1 MKVVQADEEA
11 LARVLDSGRE
21 SGISHSPSLRTGRA
35 DLPHPALQSVVG
47 PARGVMNDQSVAAEH
62 TSRDRRPGRLGYPS
76 HHHEP
81 ALGPALSAP
90 STSNRVPIRH
100 SPKALGGGIDAAV
113 RPGSSTSLRSLRSL
127 AITPLPRY
135 CGRSDSC
142 PPRGAKCSGS
152 SQPPLPPLLDQ
163 QVSLIHALSLPALPS
178 PTTCGC
184 SALPGHV
191 THPQVEPRLL
201 PHGIFPNRNS
211 ELHPSL
217 AGSPHHAG
225 RIEFSFLPYL
235 GDFLRTGRSPP
246 AALHPVSRRRRCSR
260 LQVTLTWRGLPPLRL
275 SALSGAQGR
284 GFSPATK
291 RAPTFSTTCR

>member
-1 MKVVQADEEA
+1 M
-11 LARVLDSGRE
+11 LARPDPPWADRFIIGVAPIDYGPGLLLRPFAFHLAMDTLPSGVRPRNSTFFPL
-21 SGISHSPSLRTGRA
+21 SGQRGITPAFGYGA
-35 DLPHPALQSVVG
+35 PHPG
-47 PARGVMNDQSVAAEH
+47 ARG
-62 TSRDRRPGRLGYPS
+62 TL
-76 HHHEP
+76 
-81 ALGPALSAP
+81 
-90 STSNRVPIRH
+90 T
-100 SPKALGGGIDAAV
+100 
-113 RPGSSTSLRSLRSL
+113 LRSNVLLS
-127 AITPLPRY
+127 TH

-152 SQPPLPPLLDQ
+152 SQRPLPPLLDQ

-275 SALSGAQGR
+275 SAPHIFNNLSCGRRYGGAEA
-284 GFSPATK
+284 PAFRPRNTEHL
-291 RAPTFSTTCR
+291 APHTFWLWKHSEAASCEY

>member
-127 AITPLPRY
+127 AITPLPRCRVGGGALARWPPSAAQTARTVFPY
-135 CGRSDSC
+135 AAFTKTPTETRTRGKNQVDPLRVRQVGRGDQY
-142 PPRGAKCSGS
+142 PR
-152 SQPPLPPLLDQ
+152 
-163 QVSLIHALSLPALPS
+163 
-178 PTTCGC
+178 TM
-184 SALPGHV
+184 
-191 THPQVEPRLL
+191 R
-201 PHGIFPNRNS
+201 
-211 ELHPSL
+211 
-217 AGSPHHAG
+217 
-225 RIEFSFLPYL
+225 Y
-235 GDFLRTGRSPP
+235 GDFAERTDPPHRLRTGRSPP
-246 AALHPVSRRRRCSR
+246 V
-260 LQVTLTWRGLPPLRL
+260 
-275 SALSGAQGR
+275 
-284 GFSPATK
+284 
-291 RAPTFSTTCR
+291 APHHA